1 MILHYQVENKED
13 FAKDL
18 GCHENETLKVVSIF
32 GNTGDGKSHTLNHT
46 FFSGEEVF
54 STSTSQTSCTIG
66 IWAAY
71 DEKNHLLIIDTEG
84 LLSTSN
90 NSNQRKRLLMKI
102 LAISDV
108 IIYRTKAERLH
119 SDMFSFLGDASKA
132 YLKHFSP
139 ELKAAIERGQLNLPL
154 CSLGPAVVIFH
165 ETHRTEVLGTQS
177 NDLGTVIKFP
187 IDFRIVSLLE
197 SHLGRQVLGNSGNK
211 YNALQ

>member
-1 MILHYQVENKED
+1 LYSQVENKQ
-13 FAKDL
+13 DL
-18 GCHENETLKVVSIF
+18 VRKLLCPGDETLKVVSIF

-46 FFSGEEVF
+46 FFSGVEVF
-54 STSTSQTSCTIG
+54 ATSTSQVSCTVG

-71 DEKNHLLIIDTEG
+71 DEENHLLIVDTEG

-154 CSLGPAVVIFH
+154 CSLGPSVVIFH
-165 ETHRTEVLGTQS
+165 ETHRTEVLGTQTDDTG
-177 NDLGTVIKFP
+177 NQICGV
-187 IDFRIVSLLE
+187 FR
-197 SHLGRQVLGNSGNK
+197 
-211 YNALQ
+211 

>member
-1 MILHYQVENKED
+1 M
-13 FAKDL
+13 
-18 GCHENETLKVVSIF
+18 SIF

-46 FFSGEEVF
+46 FFNGEEVF
-54 STSTSQTSCTIG
+54 ATSTTQTSCTIG

-71 DEKNHLLIIDTEG
+71 HEKNHLLIVDTEG

-90 NSNQRKRLLMKI
+90 NSSIRKRLLMKI

-132 YLKHFSP
+132 YIKHFSP

-154 CSLGPAVVIFH
+154 CSLGPSVVIFH
-165 ETHRTEVLGTQS
+165 ETHHTDVLGTHEFGNLYFQS
-177 NDLGTVIKFP
+177 NFVQL
-187 IDFRIVSLLE
+187 SLN
-197 SHLGRQVLGNSGNK
+197 RFI
-211 YNALQ
+211 

>member
-1 MILHYQVENKED
+1 MQVENKED
-13 FAKDL
+13 FARRLACPED
-18 GCHENETLKVVSIF
+18 ETLKVVSIF

-46 FFSGEEVF
+46 FFSAEEVF
-54 STSTSQTSCTIG
+54 ATSTSQTSCTVG

-90 NSNQRKRLLMKI
+90 NSNQRKPLLMKI
-102 LAISDV
+102 LAVSDV

-165 ETHRTEVLGTQS
+165 ETHRTEILGTQR
-177 NDLGTVIKFP
+177 NNLGKIKIGTVVLVIK
-187 IDFRIVSLLE
+187 IHEYS
-197 SHLGRQVLGNSGNK
+197 
-211 YNALQ
+211 